1 MNKARIAENTIAP
14 EPTDRPYVPQ
24 NRPLGP
30 LFRQTCV
37 ILPVAIKKALEVEIV
52 PVYRPL
58 FWPVETHQQK
68 RTNNM
73 DQNRPKGSNPDAADF
88 G

>member
-37 ILPVAIKKALEVEIV
+37 ILPVAIKRGLRSRFRTSLPASILAC
-52 PVYRPL
+52 RNAST
-58 FWPVETHQQK
+58 ETNEQH
-68 RTNNM
+68 
-73 DQNRPKGSNPDAADF
+73 GSEPAQRQ
-88 G
+88 

>member
-30 LFRQTCV
+30 LFRQTVV
-37 ILPVAIKKALEVEIV
+37 ILPVATNMALERDFVEV
-52 PVYRPL
+52 NAPL
-58 FWPVETHQQK
+58 FRPVETHQQK
-68 RTNNM
+68 RTNN
-73 DQNRPKGSNPDAADF
+73 NA
-88 G
+88 

>member
-30 LFRQTCV
+30 LFRQTVV
-37 ILPVAIKKALEVEIV
+37 ILPVATNMGFRARFCGSQ
-52 PVYRPL
+52 RPSI
-58 FWPVETHQQK
+58 PACRNASTETNEQH
-68 RTNNM
+68 
-73 DQNRPKGSNPDAADF
+73 GSEPAQRQ
-88 G
+88 